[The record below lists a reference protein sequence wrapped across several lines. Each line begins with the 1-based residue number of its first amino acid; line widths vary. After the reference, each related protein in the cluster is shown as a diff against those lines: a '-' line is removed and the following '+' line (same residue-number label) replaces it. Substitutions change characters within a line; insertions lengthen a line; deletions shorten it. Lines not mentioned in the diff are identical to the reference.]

1 MKCSKCGTE
10 YEGLFCPECGTK
22 AELSTSEQ
30 TENTIYNKCRN
41 CGTEYEGAFCP
52 ECGTKAGEIQSEK
65 TEYKSQI
72 PDLSKKADQSV
83 RLNKKTL
90 PLIIVIILAVLV
102 IAATAVIWIR
112 NNNTADIGETAEQST
127 ITDVSDMSGT
137 QTTQSSQTDD
147 SGTPASQTVQSTP
160 APTAYAQNQG
170 SDTVNAGNSEKQKVS
185 WNGSS
190 EEYLKEYRLN
200 SEQFTEEDILSL
212 SQTEL
217 RMLLNGLYAYHGY
230 TFTTDEYKRLFGR
243 MSWYTPQDKTME
255 ACESEFNTIE
265 RANKEVFIAHEKEM
279 GWR

>member
-1 MKCSKCGTE
+1 M
-10 YEGLFCPECGTK
+10 
-22 AELSTSEQ
+22 
-30 TENTIYNKCRN
+30 
-41 CGTEYEGAFCP
+41 
-52 ECGTKAGEIQSEK
+52 
-65 TEYKSQI
+65 
-72 PDLSKKADQSV
+72 
-83 RLNKKTL
+83 NKKTL

-112 NNNTADIGETAEQST
+112 NNNTADTGETAEQST

-147 SGTPASQTVQSTP
+147 SGTAASQTVQSTP
-160 APTAYAQNQG
+160 VPTAYAQNQG
-170 SDTVNAGNSEKQKVS
+170 SDTVNAGNGAKQKVS

-243 MSWYTPQDKTME
+243 MTWYTPQDKTME

-265 RANKEVFIAHEKEM
+265 RANKEVFIAREKAM